1 MKTVKYGIEITF
13 PDYKILSVDAIQ
25 EILFHHPTLK
35 DCLVNVYIN
44 FTPEFLRKNQLRRK
58 K

>member
-1 MKTVKYGIEITF
+1 VNT
-13 PDYKILSVDAIQ
+13 IQ

-44 FTPEFLRKNQLRRK
+44 FTPEF
-58 K
+58 